1 MLRGGGEVWRRRSA
15 EGIKFVRDITKRKRV
30 QGVEEEKVFI
40 RYRWNLEAE
49 AKSSP

>member
-1 MLRGGGEVWRRRSA
+1 MEEEVCRGCKVCE
-15 EGIKFVRDITKRKRV
+15 RDIRKRKRV